1 MPSSPLRNQEVRR
14 ILAFMAPKHAAD
26 IARSMAGTPYI
37 NRRLTKAI
45 ELQEAIDEIKYTHG
59 GFLWAMQ

>member
-1 MPSSPLRNQEVRR
+1 MTQMN
-14 ILAFMAPKHAAD
+14 AAD

-45 ELQEAIDEIKYTHG
+45 KLQEAIDEIKYTHG
-59 GFLWAMQ
+59 GFLWRRDRSVHDEHRELH